1 MRAQLLFWGDRWEE
15 GRALL
20 EPDARGPAPRERA
33 AALWWETYAER
44 HRGRFGEALKRAR
57 EYRAVEVR
65 SGLPDPGSAAP
76 EAVLEA
82 LVLLEAG
89 EPRRSAALFDSIARF
104 RWPKAAISYESRQRA
119 WMLTHRAAGLAAAG
133 DTATLRTAVA
143 QVREAGRGSG
153 LLRDRLLHH
162 HVAGLLWRTRGR
174 PDSAIAAFR
183 ASMFSTTVGY
193 TRTNLELGQLLLEQ
207 GRAAEA
213 VEIVQPA
220 LRGGLDGSP
229 LYVNRTELHG
239 LLGEAW
245 LAAGNADSARTH
257 LDRAVRNWEGG
268 DPRAERA
275 ATRWRG
281 LLASISASN

>member
-1 MRAQLLFWGDRWEE
+1 
-15 GRALL
+15 
-20 EPDARGPAPRERA
+20 
-33 AALWWETYAER
+33 
-44 HRGRFGEALKRAR
+44 
-57 EYRAVEVR
+57 
-65 SGLPDPGSAAP
+65 
-76 EAVLEA
+76 
-82 LVLLEAG
+82 
-89 EPRRSAALFDSIARF
+89 
-104 RWPKAAISYESRQRA
+104 
-119 WMLTHRAAGLAAAG
+119 MLTHRAAGLAAAG
-133 DTATLRTAVA
+133 DTAALRAAIA

-162 HVAGLLWRTRGR
+162 HVAGLLWRARGR
-174 PDSAIAAFR
+174 PDSAVAAFR

-229 LYVNRTELHG
+229 LYVNRTELHA

-245 LAAGNADSARTH
+245 LAAGNTDSARTH

-268 DPRAERA
+268 DPRAAQA
-275 ATRWRG
+275 ASRWRG
-281 LLASISASN
+281 LLASISTSN